1 VNNNKFYIHPTAI
14 MDEGC
19 QVGEG
24 SSIWHFTH
32 LMRCTLGKH
41 CNIGQ
46 NVFIANDV
54 LLGNNVKVQNNVS
67 LYSGVSCADDVFIGP
82 SVVFTNIL
90 NPRSHV
96 VRKDQYL
103 ATHIGLGASLGAN
116 STILCGITIGEYALI
131 GAGAVVT
138 KSVLPYSL
146 VVGNPSKQIGWVS
159 QYGHTLKFDKNG
171 IATCRETQQQYCLSE
186 GRVGLLV

>member
-1 VNNNKFYIHPTAI
+1 

-24 SSIWHFTH
+24 SNIWHFTH
-32 LMRCTLGKH
+32 LMRCTLGKY

-54 LLGNNVKVQNNVS
+54 VLGNNVKVQNNVS
-67 LYSGVSCADDVFIGP
+67 LYSGVICDDDVFIGP

-96 VRKDQYL
+96 IRKEQYL
-103 ATHIGLGASLGAN
+103 ATCIGKGASLGAN
-116 STILCGITIGEYALI
+116 ATILCGISIGEYALI
-131 GAGAVVT
+131 GAGSVVT
-138 KSVLPYSL
+138 KSVLPHAL

-159 QYGHTLKFDKNG
+159 QYGHTLKFDMEG
-171 IATCRETQQQYCLSE
+171 LAICPETQQQYSLRE
-186 GRVGLLV
+186 GKVRLI

>member
-1 VNNNKFYIHPTAI
+1 

-32 LMRCTLGKH
+32 LMHCTLGKH

-46 NVFIANDV
+46 NVFIANEV
-54 LLGNNVKVQNNVS
+54 VLGNNVKVQNNVS
-67 LYSGVSCADDVFIGP
+67 LYSGVICEDDVFIGP

-96 VRKDQYL
+96 IRKDQYL
-103 ATHIGLGASLGAN
+103 TTLVGRGSSLGAN
-116 STILCGITIGEYALI
+116 ATILCGISIGEYALI
-131 GAGAVVT
+131 GAGSVVT

-159 QYGHTLKFDKNG
+159 QYGHTLKFDKEG
-171 IATCRETQQQYCLSE
+171 LAICPETQQQYSLRE
-186 GRVGLLV
+186 GRVHLLM

>member
-1 VNNNKFYIHPTAI
+1 

-32 LMRCTLGKH
+32 LMRCTLGNF

-46 NVFIANDV
+46 NVFVANDV
-54 LLGNNVKVQNNVS
+54 VLGDNVKVQNNVS
-67 LYSGVSCADDVFIGP
+67 LYSGVTCEDDVFIGP

-96 VRKDQYL
+96 IRKDQYL
-103 ATHIGLGASLGAN
+103 ATHIGKGASLGAN
-116 STILCGITIGEYALI
+116 STILCGISIGEYALI

-138 KSVLPYSL
+138 KTVLPFAL

-159 QYGHTLKFDKNG
+159 QYGHTLKFDSTG
-171 IATCRETQQQYCLSE
+171 LATCPETKQQYSLQE

>member
-1 VNNNKFYIHPTAI
+1 

-46 NVFIANDV
+46 NVFVANDV
-54 LLGNNVKVQNNVS
+54 VLGDNVKVQNNVS
-67 LYSGVSCADDVFIGP
+67 LYSGVTCENDVFIGP

-90 NPRSHV
+90 NPRSQV
-96 VRKDQYL
+96 IRKDQYL
-103 ATHIGLGASLGAN
+103 ATHIGKGASLGAN
-116 STILCGITIGEYALI
+116 STILCGISIGEYALI

-138 KSVLPYSL
+138 KTVLPFAL

-159 QYGHTLKFDKNG
+159 QYGHTLKFDSTAL
-171 IATCRETQQQYCLSE
+171 ATCPETKQQYSLKE